1 MSLSNVKNFEYQDA
15 SVFEIKEDVKEIT
28 PLFSLPKEVSSEDL
42 LVKAKEEAEQIKKQ
56 AYETGFKQG
65 LKEGIKQGERE
76 AKIEILKKA
85 EEKLENLEKIIEEI
99 AQFRQKL
106 FQKMEKEILGLALA
120 IAKKIVKQE
129 VNINKEVIL
138 NNIREAINK
147 LTEVDRVFVKVN
159 PEDYEFIQQY
169 RPDFLETLN
178 QKQKIK
184 LIKDETIKRGGCLI
198 ETDFG
203 QIDARIEIQL
213 ENLTK
218 DLCRA

>member
-15 SVFEIKEDVKEIT
+15 SVFEIKGDVKEIT
-28 PLFSLPKEVSSEDL
+28 PLFSLPKEASSEDL

-65 LKEGIKQGERE
+65 LKEGIKQGEKE

-85 EEKLENLEKIIEEI
+85 EKKLENLEKIIEEI

-203 QIDARIEIQL
+203 QIDARIETQL